1 MRQDDSEVA
10 EYAHGMLFVCVGYDQ
25 LQRCIEVYAARRS
38 IARTTCSEVAL
49 LKRKHVLAL
58 PRHLPAC
65 CLLTSDSTPRKRPE
79 EDDQVSERQLGEW
92 KHKRH
97 MRDHLKHA

>member
-58 PRHLPAC
+58 PQHLPAC
-65 CLLTSDSTPRKRPE
+65 CLLPSDSTPRKGPKKMTRFQRGNWASGST
-79 EDDQVSERQLGEW
+79 EDICETI
-92 KHKRH
+92 
-97 MRDHLKHA
+97 